1 MKRLII
7 LCDGTWQNSLVNDDS
22 NPSNITRIARAILP
36 NDERTADEHGSQIP
50 QIVYYHPGIATQNV
64 GFWNRVFG
72 LAAGKG
78 IVDQIEETY
87 AFISS
92 NYEPD
97 DEIFFFGFS
106 RGSYMVRSICGFI
119 LDFGLLTRYG
129 MPMFV
134 KVFEE
139 YSKSNVPAEQNPALN
154 ELKRQLLTV
163 KASQTEPRLLTSDKI
178 IVKFIGCFDTVGAL
192 GIPKLFTWQYD
203 KYGFLDVKLNEKV
216 QNARQA
222 LALDETRHPFVPTL
236 WFFKDTEVNR
246 QKCKQVWF
254 NGVHINI
261 GGGNI
266 DDAEHYS
273 NYLGR
278 QSTVNPNTL
287 SDGTLIWM
295 VSEAE
300 PFLAFDLDFLHQ
312 NIISAGTIPDGR
324 LVGKVDQGQ
333 NPTWFFGP
341 IGDNYHGL
349 GIFWKILGHG
359 DRTAGKYSASALEN
373 MSWIL
378 AHFLKMVTLISPISP
393 ISPKNRPI
401 PESMLITNE
410 FIHESV
416 LYRNGPTTVGVPSG
430 SLQGVCVGGDLS
442 SPRFGT
448 QIAIPVQRYNR
459 FEEQFFQ
466 RENQNI
472 HATRNEFMRP
482 TMHRW
487 YTFIFG

>member
-1 MKRLII
+1 MKRLIV
-7 LCDGTWQNSLVNDDS
+7 LCDGTWKNSLAQDDS
-22 NPSNITRIARAILP
+22 NPTNIARIARSILP
-36 NDERTADEHGSQIP
+36 NDERTADKHGPQIP
-50 QIVYYHPGIATQNV
+50 QMVFYCPGV
-64 GFWNRVFG
+64 GSQKVGICNWLLG
-72 LAAGKG
+72 GALGMG
-78 IVDQIEETY
+78 IVHQIEDAY

-92 NYEPD
+92 NYEPN

-129 MPMFV
+129 MPMFT
-134 KVFEE
+134 KVFEK

-154 ELKRQLLTV
+154 ELKRKLLIV
-163 KASQTEPRLLTSDKI
+163 NSSQTEPRLLTSDKI

-222 LALDETRHPFVPTL
+222 LALDETRRPFIPTL

-254 NGVHINI
+254 IGVHANI
-261 GGGNI
+261 GGGDIGHAINGS
-266 DDAEHYS
+266 D
-273 NYLGR
+273 YLGR
-278 QSTVNPNTL
+278 QSTEVPNTL
-287 SDGTLIWM
+287 SDGSLIWM

-300 PFLAFDLDFLHQ
+300 PFLAFDLNFLHQ
-312 NIISAGTIPDGR
+312 NIIGGGTTSDGKLARR
-324 LVGKVDQGQ
+324 LDSVEA
-333 NPTWFFGP
+333 PAWFLGP
-341 IGDNYHGL
+341 IGDNYHGS
-349 GIFWKILGHG
+349 GVFWKLLHCKGRKVG
-359 DRTAGKYSASALEN
+359 RYSADAIEN
-373 MSWIL
+373 VSWIL
-378 AHFLKMVTLISPISP
+378 VAFLKLIPSISPITSQ
-393 ISPKNRPI
+393 NRPKS
-401 PESMLITNE
+401 ESMLITNE

-416 LYRNGPTTVGVPSG
+416 LHRNGPTTAGVPSG

-466 RENQNI
+466 EENQNI
-472 HATRNEFMRP
+472 RATRNEFMRP